1 MKTQQ
6 FKFLASTLFLVLS
19 SNVMAQISPLAGVE
33 TNNSFNVVTNGCRDD
48 FTNAA
53 CWSWTVD
60 DDNTSLDNTS
70 GFKWWNNG
78 GDRLSDLMMQ
88 MVLRPW
94 GSSLE
99 VPAPHRN
106 CIFSLIANDGR
117 MNVEEDKVYPYMFF
131 QTGDARTGIF
141 YGKDHFLNFTLN
153 PKAPTNSSTFP
164 YADGFRFL
172 DSRGIDIVNRPN
184 SYGKELMRIT
194 RNGFV
199 GINTTDPT
207 CELHVKGIVM
217 IETPDKS
224 VGGENSLTF
233 HVDEHK
239 TTLLSTGD
247 DEGMFIESETGNK
260 ITIGDGNDD
269 VMIKSSNIICDNGTL
284 TDDIY
289 MSVNTMSHVKDA
301 ALTVAGATYIGP
313 KADLAAKGKLLKF
326 NAEYLSL
333 YSLWVEKGV
342 VSEDFAFAGVDRWR
356 DCVFNSDYDLLPLE
370 EVKSYVDQNKHL
382 PNVPSEKSI
391 KENGYT
397 AHQMNMI
404 FMQKIEELT
413 LYTISL
419 HEKIKEMEQEMANYK
434 Q

>member
-1 MKTQQ
+1 
-6 FKFLASTLFLVLS
+6 
-19 SNVMAQISPLAGVE
+19 
-33 TNNSFNVVTNGCRDD
+33 
-48 FTNAA
+48 
-53 CWSWTVD
+53 
-60 DDNTSLDNTS
+60 
-70 GFKWWNNG
+70 
-78 GDRLSDLMMQ
+78 
-88 MVLRPW
+88 
-94 GSSLE
+94 
-99 VPAPHRN
+99 
-106 CIFSLIANDGR
+106 
-117 MNVEEDKVYPYMFF
+117 
-131 QTGDARTGIF
+131 
-141 YGKDHFLNFTLN
+141 
-153 PKAPTNSSTFP
+153 
-164 YADGFRFL
+164 
-172 DSRGIDIVNRPN
+172 
-184 SYGKELMRIT
+184 
-194 RNGFV
+194 
-199 GINTTDPT
+199 
-207 CELHVKGIVM
+207 
-217 IETPDKS
+217 
-224 VGGENSLTF
+224 
-233 HVDEHK
+233 
-239 TTLLSTGD
+239 
-247 DEGMFIESETGNK
+247 
-260 ITIGDGNDD
+260 
-269 VMIKSSNIICDNGTL
+269 
-284 TDDIY
+284 
-289 MSVNTMSHVKDA
+289 MSHVKDA